1 MGIINLISEIY
12 LLALLFSYE
21 KYQRHWQSMS
31 IANKKYRST
40 ENGKR
45 KSKIN
50 QQRGIESKKG
60 DDIFRQNMN
69 EKERER
75 YRKRM
80 DVKKRQ
86 ENSINRD
93 C

>member
-1 MGIINLISEIY
+1 MSEIY
-12 LLALLFSYE
+12 LLILLSSYE
-21 KYQRHWQSMS
+21 KYQIHKQSMS

-40 ENGKR
+40 ENGRR

-50 QQRGIESKKG
+50 QQRWMESKNG
-60 DDIFRQNMN
+60 DDIFIQNMK

-80 DVKKRQ
+80 DAKKGRQ
-86 ENSINRD
+86 QRLLSNN
-93 C
+93 

>member
-1 MGIINLISEIY
+1 MSEIY
-12 LLALLFSYE
+12 LLILLSSYE
-21 KYQRHWQSMS
+21 KYQIHKQSMS

-40 ENGKR
+40 ENGRR

-50 QQRGIESKKG
+50 QQRWMESKNG
-60 DDIFRQNMN
+60 DDIFIQNMN

-86 ENSINRD
+86 ENSINRN

>member
-1 MGIINLISEIY
+1 MSEIY
-12 LLALLFSYE
+12 LLILLSSYE
-21 KYQRHWQSMS
+21 KYQIHKQSMS

-40 ENGKR
+40 ENGRR

-50 QQRGIESKKG
+50 QQRWMESKNG
-60 DDIFRQNMN
+60 DDIFIQNMK

-80 DVKKRQ
+80 DAKKGRQ
-86 ENSINRD
+86 QRLFSNN
-93 C
+93 

>member
-1 MGIINLISEIY
+1 
-12 LLALLFSYE
+12 
-21 KYQRHWQSMS
+21 MS

-45 KSKIN
+45 KSRIN